1 MVYYYEPIYHVN
13 SSDKEELAVKLY
25 SSKEEP
31 KTIVSVI
38 FLEWNNEGIVRLYR
52 EREKLGEIPTGTT
65 KTQLPLGIPVEV
77 VLPEGQEF
85 KITLQNTE
93 SGVNAQIIGY
103 IKYLI
108 K

>member
-13 SSDKEELAVKLY
+13 TSDNEEVAVKLY

-38 FLEWNNEGIVRLYR
+38 FLDWNNEGIVRLYR

-65 KTQLPLGIPVEV
+65 KTQLPLGIPVE
-77 VLPEGQEF
+77 LEIPEGQEF
-85 KITLQNTE
+85 KITLQNRV
-93 SGVNAQIIGY
+93 SGTNAKIVGY
-103 IKYLI
+103 IQYLI

>member
-13 SSDKEELAVKLY
+13 TSDNEEPVVRLY

-31 KTIVSVI
+31 KTIVSLI

-52 EREKLGEIPTGTT
+52 ERENLGEIPTGTT
-65 KTQLPLGIPVEV
+65 KTQLPLGIPVELD
-77 VLPEGQEF
+77 LPEGQEF
-85 KITLQNTE
+85 KITLQNRV
-93 SGVNAQIIGY
+93 SGTNAQIVGY

>member
-13 SSDKEELAVKLY
+13 TSDNEELAVKLY

-38 FLEWNNEGIVRLYR
+38 FLDWNNEGIVRLYR

-65 KTQLPLGIPVEV
+65 KTQLPLEIPVELG
-77 VLPEGQEF
+77 LPEGQEF
-85 KITLQNTE
+85 KITLQNRE
-93 SGVNAQIIGY
+93 SGMNAQIVGY